1 MAGAD
6 NWRAT
11 LEAANDDED
20 EEDDDRDVET
30 PTETDLRRAREHTR
44 AVVRDLEDDVQ
55 TFLEEE
61 KGMVSRLPEN
71 ASAQQ
76 RVNEQIT
83 RLAQARLAQ
92 ELVRWLEER
101 RSKTM
106 STAARTAFEAMKATV
121 DRAVDDG
128 ELATGPYVQTADQRM
143 NRLISQVDVG
153 LYEKV
158 SQDAADEMTRQLR
171 LGVENGESIVDERP
185 GETDLSDRISWIL
198 TDADDPKRQTSG
210 VKGQT
215 VKSRSEL
222 IAHDSVQNGYN
233 AAATRRYLANGFR
246 FVVYDAT
253 IDTKTTRLCTRL
265 DEELIDI
272 RENPELIPP
281 NHPWCRSGVR
291 PKLRPDQEPLERDDI
306 ADEYLGTIART
317 NSYRPQVLDVQT
329 EFSPTSLTRRVSEAG
344 GTGV

>member
-1 MAGAD
+1 MAGR
-6 NWRAT
+6 NWRSA
-11 LEAANDDED
+11 LEAAEDDDED
-20 EEDDDRDVET
+20 DDDTRDVDT
-30 PTETDLRRAREHTR
+30 PTATDLRRAREHTR

-55 TFLEEE
+55 EFLEENDDR
-61 KGMVSRLPEN
+61 VSRLPES
-71 ASAQQ
+71 ASAEQ
-76 RVNEQIT
+76 RINEQIT
-83 RLAQARLAQ
+83 RLAQARLAE

-101 RSKTM
+101 RSQAM
-106 STAARTAFEAMKATV
+106 NTAARKSFDQMKSLV

-158 SQDAADEMTRQLR
+158 SQDAADDMTRQLR

-185 GETDLSDRISWIL
+185 DETDLADRISWIL
-198 TDADDPKRQTSG
+198 TDADDPRRKKSG
-210 VKGQT
+210 VSGQT
-215 VKSRSEL
+215 IRSRSEL

-253 IDTKTTRLCTRL
+253 IDTKTTNLCRRL
-265 DEELIDI
+265 DEEVIDI

-291 PKLRPDQEPLERDDI
+291 PKLRADQEPLDRDDI
-306 ADEYLGTIART
+306 SDDYLGTIART
-317 NSYRPQVLDVQT
+317 NSYRPSVLDEQA
-329 EFSPTSLTRRVSEAG
+329 EFSPTSLTRRVSEGG
-344 GTGV
+344 GTEV